1 MCMCEWSPYKH
12 NYGLPALQGFFLVP
26 VPAHGLKI
34 MYSRNISQ
42 EDQLVINN
50 IILFGELRFTGTS
63 TLCRTVK
70 QNSGM
75 VE

>member
-50 IILFGELRFTGTS
+50 IILFGELRFTEQQYAVY
-63 TLCRTVK
+63 RTVEWW
-70 QNSGM
+70 NSGF
-75 VE
+75 